1 MKTVKIIRLDIE
13 NFKGIRKFT
22 VNLGGKSASIYGDN
36 ATGKTS
42 VYDALTWLL
51 FGKDSHGNSK
61 FDIKPLNDAGNT
73 IVGVMPTVSA
83 ELVVNGVSVVL
94 KKILREKWE
103 KHRGGEERYGGNT
116 VDYYINDVPTKERQY
131 KLQIEALVASEEVF
145 RVLTNTYRFCRDT
158 NWKERREVL
167 FDIAGIGSDA
177 DILAEPGFDGLR
189 EELDGRSIDD
199 FRSMLVVQRK
209 DANTKLNLLPA
220 RIDECER
227 QLSGLPDFFDS
238 TERDRIVCK
247 IENLREKLVGLDS
260 DEGRQRIKNEI
271 NAVIL
276 DQTKLDM
283 ENEQHRRSQS
293 IPVQDA
299 RPILCEKIQS
309 LKDGIAASQRVISNA
324 EMTIMRCTESIGEA
338 RKQWKRLNKQKFQPG
353 VCHACGQPLPAD
365 RNAAMQKAFEQDIK
379 DRKQALEEQS
389 KRDKITVAE
398 TKKAKQEAENKLSE
412 DNVKVNALQAQLS
425 EYRVPEQ
432 EAIEDLPEYREA
444 RTGLESKLNELR
456 SQLMKLDAD
465 KDSVR
470 RQLQDQLQDQI
481 EELTRKKA
489 VQDRLEAQFFQR
501 RDLENRIEDLVEQQR
516 TKAEFIDH
524 IDDLLE
530 QCEAF
535 VQVKVARVSD
545 AVNAQFSLCTWR
557 LFTEAINGN
566 LQDCCDALV
575 DGVPYNALNSAMQIN
590 VGLDVIQTIS
600 NYYGLRVPLFVDNA
614 ESITKL
620 NHLDTQVVRL
630 VVSER
635 DKDMRIEQ

>member
-1 MKTVKIIRLDIE
+1 MKTVKIIRLEIE

-22 VNLGGKSASIYGDN
+22 LDLGGTSASIYGDN

-42 VYDALTWLL
+42 IYDALTWLL

-61 FDIKPLNDAGNT
+61 FDIKPLNEEGNT
-73 IVGVMPTVSA
+73 IAGAMPTVSA
-83 ELVVNGVSVVL
+83 ELTVNGVPVVL

-103 KHRGGEERYGGNT
+103 KHRGAEERYGGNI

-131 KLQIEALVASEEVF
+131 KQQIEALVASEDVF

-167 FDIAGIGSDA
+167 FDIAGIASDE

-189 EELDGRSIDD
+189 EALGGRSMDD
-199 FRSMLVVQRK
+199 FRSMLVKQRK

-227 QLSGLPDFFDS
+227 QLSGLPEAFDR
-238 TERDRIVCK
+238 TERAQIFSE

-276 DQTKLDM
+276 EQRKLDM
-283 ENEQHRRSQS
+283 ENEQHRHSQE
-293 IPVQDA
+293 IPIQDD
-299 RPILCEKIQS
+299 RPALREKIQL
-309 LKDGIAASQRVISNA
+309 LKDSTDRCQREISNA
-324 EMTIMRCTESIGEA
+324 EMTIMRCTESIEEA
-338 RKQWKRLNKQKFQPG
+338 RAQWKRLNKQKFKPG
-353 VCHACGQPLPAD
+353 VCHACGQLLPEE

-379 DRKQALEEQS
+379 DRKRALEEQS
-389 KRDKITVAE
+389 KRDKLTVAE
-398 TKKAKQEAENKLSE
+398 SEKAKREAEKKISE
-412 DNVKVNALQAQLS
+412 DGMTLNALQDQLS
-425 EYRVPEQ
+425 EWKVPEQ
-432 EAIEDLPEYREA
+432 AAIEDLPEYKETRA
-444 RTGLESKLNELR
+444 RLESKLNELR
-456 SQLMKLDAD
+456 SQLMRLDAGR
-465 KDSVR
+465 DSIR
-470 RQLQDQLQDQI
+470 QQLQEQI
-481 EELTRKKA
+481 EELTRRKS
-489 VQDRLEAQFFQR
+489 VQDHIEARFLQR
-501 RDLENRIEDLVEQQR
+501 RDVENRIEDLVGQQR
-516 TKAEFIDH
+516 TKAEYIDH

-535 VQVKVARVSD
+535 VQVKVARVSE
-545 AVNAQFSLCTWR
+545 AVNAQFTLCTWR

-614 ESITKL
+614 ESITNL
-620 NHLDTQVVRL
+620 NRLDTQVVRL
-630 VVSER
+630 VVSEQ
-635 DKDMRIEQ
+635 DKEMRIEQ